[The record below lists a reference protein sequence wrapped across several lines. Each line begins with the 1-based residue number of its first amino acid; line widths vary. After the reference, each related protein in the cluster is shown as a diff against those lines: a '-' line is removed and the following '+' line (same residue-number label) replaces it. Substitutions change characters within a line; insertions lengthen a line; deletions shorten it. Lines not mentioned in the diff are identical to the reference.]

1 MRCYPFVAQTDTRYV
16 QRAENKSRLHDC
28 RIAMTVEKS
37 ADLLRQRADHNEQH
51 SREIEKLNARFQ
63 DEKASMQRRVDDADS
78 ARQQEAMQRQQAEMT
93 LRINTK
99 QLTEKSDQLAADLQA
114 ATQENNELL
123 ADKDE
128 LSRQVHGLAM
138 ELDGNLSAVLQG

>member
-1 MRCYPFVAQTDTRYV
+1 MRLYEG
-16 QRAENKSRLHDC
+16 AEGHKQP
-28 RIAMTVEKS
+28 TVEKS
-37 ADLLRQRADHNEQH
+37 ADLLRQRADHNVQH

-63 DEKASMQRRVDDADS
+63 EEKASMQRRVDDADS

-138 ELDGNLSAVLQG
+138 EVDGNLSAVLQG